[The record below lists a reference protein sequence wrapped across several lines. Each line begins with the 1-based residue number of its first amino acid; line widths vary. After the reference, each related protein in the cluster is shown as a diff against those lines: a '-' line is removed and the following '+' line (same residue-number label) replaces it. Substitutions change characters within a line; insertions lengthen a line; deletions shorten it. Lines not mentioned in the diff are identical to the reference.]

1 MPPRSRDADTETLDR
16 IDDVTAEEW
25 IEREY
30 ELHLSKA
37 LENATKLADKKR
49 AAPERESQCGPS
61 HFTDPGCATKPNQP
75 DR

>member
-37 LENATKLADKKR
+37 LENATKFRSKKKGR
-49 AAPERESQCGPS
+49 TG
-61 HFTDPGCATKPNQP
+61 T
-75 DR
+75 